1 MLHIQ
6 VSGQVGFGVA
16 KADAACVFVRRL
28 PRYRFPLAP
37 LSHVSDL
44 QRRRRRRR
52 SFPLLRSALRFPF
65 KATLVTPEFRFAP
78 PGKLSSYFQTS
89 VASKQ
94 ATAPS
99 GKEEG
104 RGAWVFLRCYSHSG
118 PFSPIL
124 ETGKEHRTDE
134 GGLPNAETALTS
146 PPPSV
151 KPSWPPP
158 RQR

>member
-16 KADAACVFVRRL
+16 KADAVCVFVRRL

-37 LSHVSDL
+37 LSHGSDL
-44 QRRRRRRR
+44 QRRRRRR
-52 SFPLLRSALRFPF
+52 SFPLLLRSLRFPF

-94 ATAPS
+94 QLLVDS
-99 GKEEG
+99 GGEGKEEEGEPGYFSVVIPIPGLFLPSLKPVKNTG
-104 RGAWVFLRCYSHSG
+104 RTKAAAPACLM
-118 PFSPIL
+118 
-124 ETGKEHRTDE
+124 
-134 GGLPNAETALTS
+134 
-146 PPPSV
+146 
-151 KPSWPPP
+151 P
-158 RQR
+158 RRL

>member
-1 MLHIQ
+1 M
-6 VSGQVGFGVA
+6 
-16 KADAACVFVRRL
+16 CVFVRRL
-28 PRYRFPLAP
+28 PRYRFPPPLAP
-37 LSHVSDL
+37 LSHGSDL
-44 QRRRRRRR
+44 QRRRRR
-52 SFPLLRSALRFPF
+52 SFPLPRSALRFPF

-99 GKEEG
+99 VDGGGGGKEEG

-134 GGLPNAETALTS
+134 GGTCLPNAETALTS
-146 PPPSV
+146 PPPPPSV
-151 KPSWPPP
+151 KPSWPPSP